1 MYARGESGPGPAAA
15 HVTAAVL
22 AIDGGNSK
30 TDVALVSRSGELLAH
45 VRGPGS
51 SPHQLGVDGSA
62 ALLDDLVAQ
71 VAARVGLDSQ
81 VNCAEYANVYL
92 AGVDIPAETVW
103 IREAVVARRWSPQV
117 VVDNDTVALLRAGT
131 DAPNAVAV
139 VCGAGIN
146 CLGVSAGGAEV
157 RFPSLGAISGDW
169 GGGEQLGAEA
179 LWWAARGADGRAKP
193 TVLQAI
199 VPEHLGRPDVQA
211 VIEDLH
217 FGRMAESALGLL
229 APKVLWAAS
238 ALSDHAACA
247 IVDRLADEVVVF
259 AVTALRRLGLLDQAT
274 EVVLGGGVLT
284 SGDPLLLA
292 LIRAGLAAQA
302 PQALVKVTEVPPV
315 VGAALLGL
323 DRLPA
328 TPEAR
333 ARLRSS
339 LTIELPSE
347 PAPVSPADGSA
358 FDAGQGDAFDEDS
371 LREQED
377 DHHGQQKQQ

>member
-1 MYARGESGPGPAAA
+1 
-15 HVTAAVL
+15 VTAAVL

-71 VAARVGLDSQ
+71 AARRVGLDSQ

-103 IREAVVARRWSPQV
+103 IREAVVARRWSPHV

-169 GGGEQLGAEA
+169 GGGEQLGTEA
-179 LWWAARGADGRAKP
+179 LWWAARGADGRANP
-193 TVLQAI
+193 TVLQRI
-199 VPEHLGRPDVQA
+199 VPEHLGRPDVQT

-247 IVDRLADEVVVF
+247 IVHRLADEVVIF

-292 LIRAGLAAQA
+292 LIRASLAAQA
-302 PQALVKVTEVPPV
+302 PRALVKVTEVPPV

-333 ARLRSS
+333 NRLRSS

-347 PAPVSPADGSA
+347 PSPIHPAAGSA
-358 FDAGQGDAFDEDS
+358 FDSGEGDPFDEDS
-371 LREQED
+371 LGQQED
-377 DHHGQQKQQ
+377 DHHGQQKEQ